1 MILLLGMNRF
11 AGGKG
16 FFWDWVYWWSCLIY
30 KGLRFMETA
39 TGIGMIYGK
48 VYSGERQLNGRTHYI
63 DDLSSLN
70 SLR

>member
-1 MILLLGMNRF
+1 
-11 AGGKG
+11 
-16 FFWDWVYWWSCLIY
+16 
-30 KGLRFMETA
+30 META